1 MDKLGKRIGMTST
14 ADIPDV
20 RRLQQ
25 DSLPAGTFPAGGRQ
39 DFRVFFRTAVHEQIW
54 KHASEDLSVEICGV
68 LVGLWQR
75 DDAGPFA
82 LISEYIRCDSAKS
95 GFAEVTFTHDA
106 WTKINSQMDTKF
118 TDLKIVGWYHS
129 HPNFGIFLSD
139 RDIFIHEHFF
149 SGPGQIAHVVDPV
162 RKFDGVFA
170 WQAGKPVLCP
180 HFWVGERVCVTSEKP
195 AENSHSHSTG
205 LQSKAAAPSDRPEA
219 PPSLFNSLTTVLL
232 MGCVFLIGFMLPGKL
247 TDWERRLEKQRDLL
261 GVAAY
266 FADHKLLRPGLDED
280 VQALHANLQAATA
293 GMRRLADGYSKNA
306 APDNEALK
314 EQWDKLQAEMS
325 DADHNLRAIRQKGLL
340 TPDEEAA
347 IKLVEEAIAGD
358 VKRASSRQPA
368 PEKREPQLSSSA
380 KEKNA
385 SSSSSSPVKKA
396 KDQESRPVEKAKS
409 KPEQE

>member
-1 MDKLGKRIGMTST
+1 MTST

-20 RRLQQ
+20 RRLQN

-39 DFRVFFRTAVHEQIW
+39 DFRVFFRTAVHEQIE
-54 KHASEDLSVEICGV
+54 KHASEDLSIEICGV

-106 WTKINSQMDTKF
+106 WTKINVQMDTKF

-162 RKFDGVFA
+162 RKIDGVFA
-170 WQAGKPVLCP
+170 WQAGKPALCP
-180 HFWVGERVCVTSEKP
+180 HFWVGERICVTPDKP
-195 AENSHSHSTG
+195 AEDSSAHADG
-205 LQSKAAAPSDRPEA
+205 LQSKAAAYSAA
-219 PPSLFNSLTTVLL
+219 PGSSSTLFSSLTTILL
-232 MGCVFLIGFMLPGKL
+232 MGCVFLIGFLLPGRL

-261 GVAAY
+261 GVVAY

-280 VQALHANLQAATA
+280 LNSLGVNLQAATA
-293 GMRRLADGYSKNA
+293 DMRRLAEQYSKSDR
-306 APDNEALK
+306 PDDATLK
-314 EQWDKLQAEMS
+314 EQWEKLRLDLT
-325 DADHNLRAIRQKGLL
+325 DAGQILSEIRQKGRL
-340 TPDEEAA
+340 TPDEEVAVK
-347 IKLVEEAIAGD
+347 IVEEAIAQE
-358 VKRASSRQPA
+358 VLRANARQPEA
-368 PEKREPQLSSSA
+368 EKRGTDQSSSDN
-380 KEKNA
+380 KRKVSP
-385 SSSSSSPVKKA
+385 SSKKA
-396 KDQESRPVEKAKS
+396 KDQAPRPAEKAKS
-409 KPEQE
+409 KKEQE